1 MSPSHRFCCPLCDW
15 VTSGEAPRDVQ
26 VVDAFLDH
34 SHEAHDLEAPD
45 ALVLFQRATDS
56 RPSRRLA
63 LFGRS

>member
-15 VTSGEAPRDVQ
+15 VTSGEPRGVE

-45 ALVLFQRATDS
+45 ALYLFQRATDV
-56 RPSRRLA
+56 RPRRLA